1 MVSFLSR
8 TFNNF
13 DCQLWKIESV
23 HPSVPNGTYTIKKLN
38 DGTYTIKNTE
48 GKALTVENGSDD
60 NGANIILAETNGDIS
75 QKFHLQC
82 NKDGSYSLR
91 TAASNGTACADVFE
105 ISMENGANICQWEY
119 WGGAGQ
125 KFILESTA
133 AETVPQKIIG
143 DVNADGKFSVADI
156 VMMQKFLL
164 GSGEL
169 IDWAAGDIC
178 KDGKIDAFDMVMM
191 RKLIISEMF

>member
-48 GKALTVENGSDD
+48 GKTLTVENGSDD
-60 NGANIILAETNGDIS
+60 NGANI
-75 QKFHLQC
+75 
-82 NKDGSYSLR
+82 
-91 TAASNGTACADVFE
+91 
-105 ISMENGANICQWEY
+105 CQWEY
-119 WGGAGQ
+119 WGGSGQ
-125 KFILESTA
+125 KFILESTS

-143 DVNADGKFSVADI
+143 DVNADGKFSVADV

-169 IDWAAGDIC
+169 IDWAAGDLC
-178 KDGKIDAFDMVMM
+178 EDEKIDAFDMVMM